1 MSRLLSPASLVLRAA
16 SQALTTKTLAHSE
29 PEIVVYELNG
39 SIEPICRFVAELIS
53 PSQLRAV
60 EPYRGEG
67 KNVEVEAPH
76 TSLVFDVTYYM
87 LFEWVIPIT
96 RLFYG
101 VKATI
106 ATGRQGLTSWHVGD
120 VIHD

>member
-1 MSRLLSPASLVLRAA
+1 MSRLLSSTRLVSSTA
-16 SQALTTKTLAHSE
+16 SQALPTKTLAHSE

-60 EPYRGEG
+60 EPYCGEG

-76 TSLVFDVTYYM
+76 SVFIFDVAYYM
-87 LFEWVIPIT
+87 LFAWVIPIT